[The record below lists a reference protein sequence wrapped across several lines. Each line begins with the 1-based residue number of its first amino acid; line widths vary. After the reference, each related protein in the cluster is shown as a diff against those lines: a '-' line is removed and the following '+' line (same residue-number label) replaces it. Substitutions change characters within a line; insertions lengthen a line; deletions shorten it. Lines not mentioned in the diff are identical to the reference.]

1 VGISKRFHGHFCPA
15 QRIGVQWQWQFSS
28 GFWRCSRR
36 GLGSDNE
43 AMMNKQLVEVVLPR
57 LARTLYHELERYRSG
72 KLDEDEFSTCF
83 ENLLQRQHRW
93 LMARGVPE
101 MRAALAIHGAVLVL
115 SMPGLRAEAAEEG
128 LPLEVM
134 EQRAIREAAT
144 DVASNFGVPP
154 VKAMRILS
162 KIVARYGD

>member
-1 VGISKRFHGHFCPA
+1 
-15 QRIGVQWQWQFSS
+15 
-28 GFWRCSRR
+28 
-36 GLGSDNE
+36 
-43 AMMNKQLVEVVLPR
+43 MNKQLVEVVLPR

-134 EQRAIREAAT
+134 EQRAITEAAT